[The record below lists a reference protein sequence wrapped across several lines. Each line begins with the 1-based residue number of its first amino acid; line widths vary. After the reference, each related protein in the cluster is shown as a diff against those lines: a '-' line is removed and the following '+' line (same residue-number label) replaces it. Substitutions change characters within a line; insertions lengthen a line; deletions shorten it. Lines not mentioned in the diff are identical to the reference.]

1 MCVQEGCDEK
11 ADEQRLDDVYT
22 QLYVTTGGDIHINA
36 QHEVTQIDMLN
47 LLRGTRLSLA
57 ELTHKC
63 IQESRA
69 IQIEALNSI
78 FTALQSSGDANFD
91 NCKFKLLFI
100 LDGLDESRL
109 EMDTRTTEF
118 QEADIDVKA
127 PCSVEVLLT
136 NLINRS
142 LLPSARLWITT
153 RPAAANQIHPDFV
166 DMRTEVRGF
175 TDVQKEEYFR
185 RKFKE
190 EEQACRIISH
200 IKASRSLHIMC
211 HIPIFC
217 WVTAKV
223 FEDVLK
229 MREELPKTLTAMYI
243 SFLVVQST
251 QKNKRGDG
259 KAPQWS
265 PESCEMIPILAKLAF
280 EQLQKGNVIF
290 YESDLRDCGITVRSA
305 DAYSGVFTQ
314 MFRRERGLFKEE
326 ADFYQCAVDEAL
338 QNEKGH
344 LDLFLR
350 FLLGLSLPTNQ
361 ALLRGLINGEGSSE
375 PNQEIIGY
383 IKRKIGENLSSER
396 IINLFHC
403 LNELNDSSLV
413 QEWSALG
420 FILLS
425 SGQDLEM
432 FDLKKYSASEWVL
445 LRLLPVVTA
454 CRKAMCLQVFCRCL
468 QVSAGVLQVF
478 CRCLQVSE
486 GVCRCSADVLQVFC
500 RCLQVSAGVL
510 QLSAGVLQV
519 SAGVLQVFCRCSA
532 GVCRL
537 SHCNLRERSCEA
549 LSPVLSASS
558 SSLLELD
565 LRDNEL
571 RDSGLNKLSVG
582 LKSPNCRLEILRL
595 SGCLITAEGCSSLAS
610 ALRSNPTH
618 LKELDLSFNHPG
630 DDGTKQLSA
639 VLEDPELSLEFT
651 PKNKRGDGKAP
662 QWSPES
668 CEMIPILAKL
678 PFEQLQKGNVIFYES
693 DLRDCGI
700 TVRSADAY
708 SGVFTQMF
716 RRERGL
722 FKEEALLRGLI
733 NGEGSSEPN
742 QEIIGYIKE
751 KIGENLSSERIIN
764 LFHCLNELNDSS
776 LVQELQQNLRSGRL
790 TTESLSSA
798 QWSALGFILLSSGQ
812 DLEMFDLKKYSA
824 SEWVLLRLLPVVTAC
839 RKAMCLQCSAGV
851 LQVSAGVCRC
861 SAGVLQ
867 VFCRCLQVSAGVLQV
882 SAGVSRCLQVFYRC
896 LQVSAGVYRCLQ
908 VSAGVYRCLQVSAGV
923 CRFCRCLQV
932 SASVCRCLQASAG
945 VLQLFCRCLQGSAGV
960 QQVSAGV
967 LQVSAG
973 VLQLFCRCS
982 AGVCRCLQ
990 VSAGVFRCLQVSAGV
1005 FRCLQVSAGVQQVSA
1020 GVCRCLQVSAGVQQM
1035 SAGVQ
1040 QVSAGV
1046 LQGLQV
1052 SAGVLQVSAGVCRCL
1067 QVFCRC
1073 LQVFSRCSAGVCR
1086 CLRVSAGVC
1095 MCLQV
1100 FCRCLQVFCRCLQ
1113 VFCRCLQVFCRCL
1126 QVSAGV
1132 LRVSAGVCGCLQV
1145 FCRLS
1150 DCNLTERSCEALSPV
1165 LSASSSSLLELDLI
1179 DNELRDSGLNELSVV
1194 QAPTPDPELCI
1205 NELLISEESLRS
1217 NPTHL
1222 KELDLSFN
1230 HPGDV
1235 GTKQLSAVLEDP
1247 ELSLEVLRLDHCGK
1261 ERLKSGLKKYHCELS
1276 VDTNTVH
1283 RSIQVSN
1290 NRVMRAVAKDQQ
1302 YPDHPERFQDCPQ
1315 LLCSNSLTGRCYWE
1329 VEWSGRVHISVA
1341 YKKIRR
1347 HGSSFQCQFGRNQQS
1362 WSLVCTDRGY
1372 SVLHD
1377 DKRVALPHFSST
1389 GPRRVAVFV
1398 NYPAGTV
1405 TFYRFTTDTP
1415 VHLYTFKTTF
1425 TEPLFPGFGLGFS
1438 GSWFSPGSSV
1448 HLCSNAGEAS
1458 V

>member
-1 MCVQEGCDEK
+1 MAQEILLKVLENLTEEEFNKFKFYLKDPGIMGGFNPIKEGQLETRERTVVVDLMVKANKDQGAVEVTKKILEKIPRNDILQNLSAVSSDPTGPTCEHVPIGSHQSNLQSNLRSRFMCVQEGCDEK

-36 QHEVTQIDMLN
+36 QHEVTQIDMVGNPSDTEQPISPSDLFTPPAGKDKPIRTVLTNGNAGIGKTFLIRKFVLDWAEQRANQDVHLILPFTFRQLN
-47 LLRGTRLSLA
+47 LLRGTRRSLA
-57 ELTHKC
+57 ELAHKC
-63 IQESRA
+63 IQEPRA
-69 IQIEALNSI
+69 IKIEALNSI

-109 EMDTRTTEF
+109 EMDTRTNEF

-243 SFLVVQST
+243 SFLVVQFSP
-251 QKNKRGDG
+251 KNKRGDG
-259 KAPQWS
+259 KGPQWS

-280 EQLQKGNVIF
+280 KQLQKGNVIF
-290 YESDLRDCGITVRSA
+290 YECDLRDCGITVRSA

-314 MFRRERGLFKEE
+314 MFRREQGLFKEE
-326 ADFYQCAVDEAL
+326 VFCFVHLSVQEFLAALHAHLTFTKSGTNILSETPTSLRYLLSKLPNSKIKQADFYQCAVDEAL

-383 IKRKIGENLSSER
+383 IKEKIGENLSSER

-413 QEWSALG
+413 QEVQQNLRSRRLTTESLSSAQWSALG

-454 CRKAMCLQVFCRCL
+454 CRKAL
-468 QVSAGVLQVF
+468 
-478 CRCLQVSE
+478 
-486 GVCRCSADVLQVFC
+486 
-500 RCLQVSAGVL
+500 
-510 QLSAGVLQV
+510 
-519 SAGVLQVFCRCSA
+519 
-532 GVCRL
+532 L

-565 LRDNEL
+565 LSDNDL
-571 RDSGLNKLSVG
+571 RDSGLNELSVG

-639 VLEDPELSLEFT
+639 VLEDPELSLE
-651 PKNKRGDGKAP
+651 
-662 QWSPES
+662 
-668 CEMIPILAKL
+668 
-678 PFEQLQKGNVIFYES
+678 
-693 DLRDCGI
+693 
-700 TVRSADAY
+700 
-708 SGVFTQMF
+708 
-716 RRERGL
+716 
-722 FKEEALLRGLI
+722 
-733 NGEGSSEPN
+733 
-742 QEIIGYIKE
+742 
-751 KIGENLSSERIIN
+751 
-764 LFHCLNELNDSS
+764 
-776 LVQELQQNLRSGRL
+776 
-790 TTESLSSA
+790 
-798 QWSALGFILLSSGQ
+798 
-812 DLEMFDLKKYSA
+812 
-824 SEWVLLRLLPVVTAC
+824 
-839 RKAMCLQCSAGV
+839 
-851 LQVSAGVCRC
+851 
-861 SAGVLQ
+861 
-867 VFCRCLQVSAGVLQV
+867 
-882 SAGVSRCLQVFYRC
+882 
-896 LQVSAGVYRCLQ
+896 
-908 VSAGVYRCLQVSAGV
+908 
-923 CRFCRCLQV
+923 
-932 SASVCRCLQASAG
+932 
-945 VLQLFCRCLQGSAGV
+945 
-960 QQVSAGV
+960 
-967 LQVSAG
+967 
-973 VLQLFCRCS
+973 
-982 AGVCRCLQ
+982 
-990 VSAGVFRCLQVSAGV
+990 
-1005 FRCLQVSAGVQQVSA
+1005 
-1020 GVCRCLQVSAGVQQM
+1020 
-1035 SAGVQ
+1035 
-1040 QVSAGV
+1040 
-1046 LQGLQV
+1046 
-1052 SAGVLQVSAGVCRCL
+1052 
-1067 QVFCRC
+1067 
-1073 LQVFSRCSAGVCR
+1073 
-1086 CLRVSAGVC
+1086 
-1095 MCLQV
+1095 
-1100 FCRCLQVFCRCLQ
+1100 
-1113 VFCRCLQVFCRCL
+1113 
-1126 QVSAGV
+1126 
-1132 LRVSAGVCGCLQV
+1132 
-1145 FCRLS
+1145 
-1150 DCNLTERSCEALSPV
+1150 
-1165 LSASSSSLLELDLI
+1165 
-1179 DNELRDSGLNELSVV
+1179 
-1194 QAPTPDPELCI
+1194 
-1205 NELLISEESLRS
+1205 
-1217 NPTHL
+1217 
-1222 KELDLSFN
+1222 
-1230 HPGDV
+1230 
-1235 GTKQLSAVLEDP
+1235 
-1247 ELSLEVLRLDHCGK
+1247 VLRLDHCGK

-1290 NRVMRAVAKDQQ
+1290 NWIMRRVAEDQP
-1302 YPDHPERFQDCPQ
+1302 YPAHPERFDVCPQ

-1329 VEWSGRVHISVA
+1329 VEWTGWVWISVA
-1341 YKKIRR
+1341 YKKIWR
-1347 HGSSFQCQFGRNQQS
+1347 HGSSPQGQFGANQHS
-1362 WSLVCTDRGY
+1362 WSLECSDSGY
-1372 SVLHD
+1372 SVLHNNIS
-1377 DKRVALPHFSST
+1377 VAFPPLSST
-1389 GPRRVAVFV
+1389 GPRRVAVYV

-1405 TFYRFTTDTP
+1405 TFYRITTDTL

-1425 TEPLFPGFGLGFS
+1425 IEPLFPGFGFGLW
-1438 GSWFSPGSSV
+1438 SWFVPGSSV
-1448 HLCSNAGEAS
+1448 HLCSNAGEAP